1 MSHGLL
7 SKETNSYHKSSD
19 FHKNSLQIE
28 KIQMTMVSWDYSS
41 SVRIQSTREEI
52 IPNTVF
58 LLF

>member
-28 KIQMTMVSWDYSS
+28 KIQMTMVPWDYSS
-41 SVRIQSTREEI
+41 SVRIQSTRG
-52 IPNTVF
+52 
-58 LLF
+58 

>member
-28 KIQMTMVSWDYSS
+28 KLQMTMVPCDYSG
-41 SVRIQSTREEI
+41 SVHIQSTRE
-52 IPNTVF
+52 
-58 LLF
+58 